1 MSGMNMALQVKPI
14 ITNGVM
20 DKKKDILR
28 VDIQVKKRP
37 KKFPYI
43 KELENGQR
51 VFIIEVTQKQMD
63 ETINNYLK
71 H

>member
-1 MSGMNMALQVKPI
+1 MALQVKPI

-20 DKKKDILR
+20 DKNKDILR

>member
-1 MSGMNMALQVKPI
+1 MALQVKPI
-14 ITNGVM
+14 IINGVM
-20 DKKKDILR
+20 DKKDILR

-51 VFIIEVTQKQMD
+51 VFVIEVTQKQMD

>member
-1 MSGMNMALQVKPI
+1 MNMALQVKPI
-14 ITNGVM
+14 IINGVM
-20 DKKKDILR
+20 DKKDILR

-51 VFIIEVTQKQMD
+51 VFVIEVTQKQMD

>member
-1 MSGMNMALQVKPI
+1 MNGTNMALQVKPI
-14 ITNGVM
+14 IINGVM
-20 DKKKDILR
+20 DKKDILR
-28 VDIQVKKRP
+28 VDIQVKKQP

-63 ETINNYLK
+63 ETITNYLK

>member
-1 MSGMNMALQVKPI
+1 MNGTNMALQVKPI

-20 DKKKDILR
+20 DKKDILQ

-43 KELENGQR
+43 KKLDNGQR

-63 ETINNYLK
+63 ETITNYLK

>member
-1 MSGMNMALQVKPI
+1 MNGMNMALQVKPI
-14 ITNGVM
+14 IINGVM
-20 DKKKDILR
+20 DKKDILR

-51 VFIIEVTQKQMD
+51 VFVIEVTQKQMD
-63 ETINNYLK
+63 ETITNYLK

>member
-1 MSGMNMALQVKPI
+1 MNGTNMALQVKPI

-20 DKKKDILR
+20 DKKKDVLR

>member
-1 MSGMNMALQVKPI
+1 MNMALQVKQI
-14 ITNGVM
+14 IINGVM

>member
-1 MSGMNMALQVKPI
+1 MNGMNMALQVKPI
-14 ITNGVM
+14 IINGVM
-20 DKKKDILR
+20 DKKKDVLR

>member
-1 MSGMNMALQVKPI
+1 MALQVKPI
-14 ITNGVM
+14 IINGVM
-20 DKKKDILR
+20 DKKKDVLR

-43 KELENGQR
+43 QELENGQR

-63 ETINNYLK
+63 ETITNYLK

>member
-1 MSGMNMALQVKPI
+1 MSGTNMALQVKPI

-63 ETINNYLK
+63 ETITNYLK

>member
-1 MSGMNMALQVKPI
+1 MALQVKPI

-63 ETINNYLK
+63 ETITNYLK